1 VKTNFKMKEAT
12 NKQEAIISL
21 KDVQKNKPELLTEYV
36 RLSMFDIDKMSFQE
50 IRDIYIQVKSRY
62 YDTLDYSTKF

>member
-1 VKTNFKMKEAT
+1 MKTNFKMKEAT

>member
-1 VKTNFKMKEAT
+1 MKTNFKMKEAT
-12 NKQEAIISL
+12 NTAEAIISL

>member
-1 VKTNFKMKEAT
+1 METNFKMKEAT

-50 IRDIYIQVKSRY
+50 VRDIYIQIKSRY
-62 YDTLDYSTKF
+62 YETLDYSTKF

>member
-1 VKTNFKMKEAT
+1 MKEAT

-50 IRDIYIQVKSRY
+50 VRDIYIQIKSRY

>member
-1 VKTNFKMKEAT
+1 MKEAT

>member
-1 VKTNFKMKEAT
+1 MKTIWKMMEAT

>member
-12 NKQEAIISL
+12 NKQEAIMSL

-50 IRDIYIQVKSRY
+50 VRDIYIQVKSRY

>member
-1 VKTNFKMKEAT
+1 MKTNFKMKEAT
-12 NKQEAIISL
+12 NKQEAIMSL

-36 RLSMFDIDKMSFQE
+36 RLSMFDIDKMTFQE

>member
-1 VKTNFKMKEAT
+1 MKTNFKMKEAT

-50 IRDIYIQVKSRY
+50 VRDIYIQIKSRY

>member
-1 VKTNFKMKEAT
+1 MKSKGKPFVGGIHQ
-12 NKQEAIISL
+12 NQL
-21 KDVQKNKPELLTEYV
+21 NVQKNKPELLTEYV

>member
-1 VKTNFKMKEAT
+1 MKTNFKMKEAT
-12 NKQEAIISL
+12 NKAEAIISL

>member
-1 VKTNFKMKEAT
+1 MKTNFKMKEAT

-50 IRDIYIQVKSRY
+50 IREIYIQVKSRY

>member
-1 VKTNFKMKEAT
+1 MKEAT

-36 RLSMFDIDKMSFQE
+36 RLSMFDIDKMTFQE